1 MVRAQGKT
9 FFALANFFKQLF
21 GAGILALPRAFASA
35 GLVSGITIFSGVL
48 VLCACSLVLL
58 VHVKQT
64 VRARLHSILESR
76 GGRGSAAEEEA
87 AAEAVEAEIGTY
99 PALARFLCGRWA
111 WPLVAFA
118 VCVLE
123 LAFCAGWVIVASG
136 CIATVGEQSSLKSS
150 AAGAFLA
157 TQWHVVAIMFP
168 ILCGLSLIRFLRD
181 MWWLSVSGF
190 FVYLFGVIG
199 VVLFNIVAATPLS
212 GGGGGAL
219 ANGTS
224 GSGTVGPASV
234 PIVAWDPRF
243 AGTALYA
250 LEAILMALPME
261 RSLRAPEHA
270 PRIIV
275 GSLTAYAAI
284 AVGFAAVAA
293 LFGYGSCST
302 NGGALVTDCMV
313 SLFCT
318 VTFRANPSHN
328 LTRSP

>member
-1 MVRAQGKT
+1 MVQAQGKT

-35 GLVSGITIFSGVL
+35 GLASGITIFSGVL

-64 VRARLHSILESR
+64 VRARMHSIAQLAR
-76 GGRGSAAEEEA
+76 GGHGSAAEEEA

-111 WPLVAFA
+111 WPPVAFA
-118 VCVLE
+118 VCTLE

-136 CIATVGEQSSLKSS
+136 CIATVGEQSSLKST

-181 MWWLSVSGF
+181 MWWLSVGGF

-224 GSGTVGPASV
+224 GSGSGSGTVGPASV

-250 LEAILMALPME
+250 LE
-261 RSLRAPEHA
+261 
-270 PRIIV
+270 
-275 GSLTAYAAI
+275 
-284 AVGFAAVAA
+284 
-293 LFGYGSCST
+293 
-302 NGGALVTDCMV
+302 V
-313 SLFCT
+313 S
-318 VTFRANPSHN
+318 
-328 LTRSP
+328 